1 MSQSARVQE
10 PSMEEILASIRR
22 IIADD
27 TPEAGKAA
35 APATPAVAPQAAA
48 QPAPVQ
54 QAGAAPN
61 AAMSQDDI
69 DAMLADQ
76 AADEPGILELNDP
89 VRDAQA
95 TPPGFRQVP
104 ASDVMFREEDQE
116 PERPSYSS
124 PPAAQ
129 GGLLSAETNA
139 AVTAAFGSLAT
150 TMLTENSRTIEDLV
164 KEMLRPM
171 LKAWL
176 DDNLPGMVERM
187 VRAEI
192 DRVARGGR

>member
-1 MSQSARVQE
+1 
-10 PSMEEILASIRR
+10 MEEILASIRR

-27 TPEAGKAA
+27 TPEAAKDAAKGAA
-35 APATPAVAPQAAA
+35 APAPAPAA
-48 QPAPVQ
+48 QPKPAPAQ
-54 QAGAAPN
+54 PAA

-69 DAMLADQ
+69 DAMLADE
-76 AADEPGILELNDP
+76 AADEPGILELSNP
-89 VRDAQA
+89 VAKQQPA
-95 TPPGFRQVP
+95 PAGFRQVP
-104 ASDVMFREEDQE
+104 SSDVMFREEEQE
-116 PERPSYSS
+116 HETPAYETPAYETPAYSEA
-124 PPAAQ
+124 PT
-129 GGLLSAETNA
+129 GEGLLSVETNA

-164 KEMLRPM
+164 REMLRPM